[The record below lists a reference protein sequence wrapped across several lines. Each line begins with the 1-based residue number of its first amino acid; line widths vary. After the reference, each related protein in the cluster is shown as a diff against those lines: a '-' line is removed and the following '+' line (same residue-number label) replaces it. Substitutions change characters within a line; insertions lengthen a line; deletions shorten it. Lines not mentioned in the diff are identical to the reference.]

1 MDCRKWVFEI
11 VECAREG
18 STPGL
23 GLREHL
29 DVCPACAERWED
41 QDRLSEALRAA
52 KLIAVQRCP
61 TPRRAE
67 ILREFDRMHPR
78 VAHRWPQW
86 AMAAA
91 AMLVLTLGLG
101 RVLWNGSHA
110 GTPPAQNTAAVESS
124 NEEDSNGFVAVPYAP
139 PLAVGEMVSVVRTE
153 LEPTALARLG
163 IMVDA
168 SDGNEIPA
176 EVEVGEDGL
185 PRAVR
190 LIGAEE
196 F

>member
-1 MDCRKWVFEI
+1 
-11 VECAREG
+11 
-18 STPGL
+18 
-23 GLREHL
+23 
-29 DVCPACAERWED
+29 
-41 QDRLSEALRAA
+41 
-52 KLIAVQRCP
+52 
-61 TPRRAE
+61 
-67 ILREFDRMHPR
+67 
-78 VAHRWPQW
+78 
-86 AMAAA
+86 MAAA